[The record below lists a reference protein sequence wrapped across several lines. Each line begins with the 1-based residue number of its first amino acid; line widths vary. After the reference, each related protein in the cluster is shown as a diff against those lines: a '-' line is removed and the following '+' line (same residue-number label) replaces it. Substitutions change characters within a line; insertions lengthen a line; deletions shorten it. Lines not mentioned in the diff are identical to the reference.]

1 MGMHSGRE
9 RGFTLIE
16 LLIVGIIVGILA
28 TLVAATYS
36 GVKAKDRNGQR
47 QTDIQEIQSQLE
59 IYYATH
65 SKYPSLVQL
74 NDSKWRSDNMK
85 LLKDDS
91 ISDPTW
97 KKSAACSQDDKAT
110 FLGAPGKNCYSYQA
124 TTADGSACDDAKVDC
139 AQYTLTASFEG
150 GEKYVK
156 SSLN

>member
-1 MGMHSGRE
+1 MGTHSGRE

-36 GVKAKDRNGQR
+36 GVKAKDRNAQR
-47 QTDIQEIQSQLE
+47 QTDIQQIQSELE
-59 IYYATH
+59 IYYVKH
-65 SKYPSLVQL
+65 SKYPSLAEL
-74 NDSKWRSDNMK
+74 NDTAWREKNMQD
-85 LLKDDS
+85 LKEDT
-91 ISDPTW
+91 IADPTW
-97 KKSAACSQDDKAT
+97 KKSAACSQKDKPA
-110 FLGAPGKNCYSYQA
+110 FVGSPAKNCYSYQA
-124 TTADGSACDDAKVDC
+124 TTSDGSECLAAKIAC